1 MVLTCVHDLQPK
13 RLILMIT
20 GELIRC
26 YPLSMARV
34 AGEPMPLRHAII
46 SDCSGWIRVK
56 LWGQDAVDAL
66 LGHFIEIRNVWCYQK
81 NGSLWL
87 SVGRQSSL
95 RFRTQP

>member
-1 MVLTCVHDLQPK
+1 MV
-13 RLILMIT
+13 
-20 GELIRC
+20 
-26 YPLSMARV
+26 RV
-34 AGEPMPLRHAII
+34 DGQPMPLRHAIV

-56 LWGQDAVDAL
+56 LWGQDALDAL

-81 NGSLWL
+81 DGSLWL